1 MKCYFASSFLFL
13 LTFIHHHQHGVRAA
27 ETTTD
32 NYILVFKHGTPK
44 TDMAD
49 HIQLMYSQVNDH
61 ASNSTSGTNMTT
73 SDTTLNRLNTQVS
86 SIGNFHWFTGT
97 FPTESFE
104 TLFASSQHSSMTSS
118 LSDNVLHYWVKDV
131 EFSVQEMAQK
141 NPPSWVSRQQ
151 MRYHSKAH
159 SHLLSITG
167 P

>member
-1 MKCYFASSFLFL
+1 MKCYFASSFLFF
-13 LTFIHHHQHGVRAA
+13 LTFIHHGVHAA

-32 NYILVFKHGTPK
+32 NYILVFKHGTPN

-61 ASNSTSGTNMTT
+61 ASNSTSDTNTTT

-131 EFSVQEMAQK
+131 DFSVQEMAQK

-151 MRYHSKAH
+151 RRNA
-159 SHLLSITG
+159 IIQ
-167 P
+167 